1 MPRELLK
8 RSGIAHFWD
17 KDPAAVTRYHLP
29 DPDALAIGKNGK
41 EEPLWER
48 ATIEKWFSEQFT
60 GRGRPIKPVRPKRPR
75 ESSTQNGFIHLPTHS
90 PIETVYFSPTV
101 EPGEH
106 QKGHRKTCV

>member
-60 GRGRPIKPVRPKRPR
+60 GRGRPIKPGRKPKAQQVQAGN
-75 ESSTQNGFIHLPTHS
+75 EIGMS
-90 PIETVYFSPTV
+90 
-101 EPGEH
+101 
-106 QKGHRKTCV
+106 